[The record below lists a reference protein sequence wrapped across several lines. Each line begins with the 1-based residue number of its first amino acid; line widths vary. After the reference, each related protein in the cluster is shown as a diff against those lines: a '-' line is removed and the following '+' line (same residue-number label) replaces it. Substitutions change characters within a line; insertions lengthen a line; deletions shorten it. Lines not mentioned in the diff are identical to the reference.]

1 MRKTIPLIAL
11 LIAMCF
17 ILTACGSFMEW
28 GNEEEKKIER
38 IDKHTDANGVV
49 YMDIYFV
56 GEETPQ
62 SIPLPS
68 GADGTS
74 ISFDA
79 TYNNDERKTVVTVS
93 FSDGSP
99 DQKFDIKDGAIA
111 KVGLVEYL
119 LNVISIFRNPL
130 AMVSPATVMD
140 VVNVPKG

>member
-28 GNEEEKKIER
+28 GNEEEKQIER

-99 DQKFDIKDGAIA
+99 DQTFDVKDGQSITSVSISEGEIGIGDVLCFYCGNDL
-111 KVGLVEYL
+111 VGE
-119 LNVISIFRNPL
+119 IPMSQI
-130 AMVSPATVMD
+130 
-140 VVNVPKG
+140 